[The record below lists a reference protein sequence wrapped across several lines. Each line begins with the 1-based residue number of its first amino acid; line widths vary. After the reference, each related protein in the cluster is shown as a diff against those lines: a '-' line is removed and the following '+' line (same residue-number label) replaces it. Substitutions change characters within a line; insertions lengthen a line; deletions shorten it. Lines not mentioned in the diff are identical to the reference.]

1 MHKFKII
8 FVLVLLSTFCF
19 SQKKKE
25 IKKAGI
31 KSISITETHSNKTI
45 TDSKI
50 FYDSNGNI
58 LEEINYDKEG
68 ALKSI
73 TKYKYNSSGDIIEET
88 EHDDKN
94 ILKEKRLT
102 KYNNLGEKVEELI
115 LDKENKQLK
124 KNIITYDSKG
134 FKTERKTYD
143 ANNVLVSTKKYS
155 YSFK

>member
-1 MHKFKII
+1 MNKFKI
-8 FVLVLLSTFCF
+8 LSLLLLLSTLCF

-31 KSISITETHSNKTI
+31 KSISVTETHGNKTI

-68 ALKSI
+68 ALKST
-73 TKYKYNSSGDIIEET
+73 TKFKYNSSGDIIEET
-88 EHDDKN
+88 EYDDKN
-94 ILKEKRLT
+94 TLKEKRLT

-115 LDKENKQLK
+115 LDKDNKQLK

-143 ANNVLVSTKKYS
+143 ANNVLVSTKKYN
-155 YSFK
+155 YTFK

>member
-1 MHKFKII
+1 MNKLKIVCVMI
-8 FVLVLLSTFCF
+8 FLSTFCF

-31 KSISITETHSNKTI
+31 KSISITETHGNKTI
-45 TDSKI
+45 TDSKL

-58 LEEINYDKEG
+58 LEEINHDKEG

-88 EHDDKN
+88 EYDEKN

-102 KYNNLGEKVEELI
+102 KYNNLGEKIEELI
-115 LDKENKQLK
+115 LDKDNKQLK